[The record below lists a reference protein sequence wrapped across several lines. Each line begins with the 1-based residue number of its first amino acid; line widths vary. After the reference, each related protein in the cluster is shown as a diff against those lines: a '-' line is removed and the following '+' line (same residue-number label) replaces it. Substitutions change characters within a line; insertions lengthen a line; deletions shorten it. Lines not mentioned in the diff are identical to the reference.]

1 MRRRSFA
8 PLLILLCCPA
18 IASAGPLPREVIKTR
33 LHRVEPD
40 NAARRLALERMFREA
55 GCTGSSL
62 TRQRV
67 PTADLPNVLC
77 TLPGATDRLII
88 VSAHFDMRGPGLG
101 VGDNWGSTSLLPSLY
116 ESLRLTKP
124 RHTFVFIGFT
134 DEEKGLIGSRHYT
147 AKLSDSDRERITAVV
162 NMDGV
167 GMSSTRVWATQA
179 DRELLR
185 ILNRVAKKERRPLGV
200 VNLDGA
206 GIMDSFSFAE
216 KGIPSISLHGLAD
229 GNFGI
234 PHSRH
239 DQLSAVSI
247 SDLHDTYLL
256 LLSYLAALDEI
267 PEDVEIIGGSP
278 R

>member
-1 MRRRSFA
+1 M
-8 PLLILLCCPA
+8 LLLCPPT
-18 IASAGPLPREVIKTR
+18 ASADPLAREVIKTR
-33 LHRVEPD
+33 LHRVEQD

-62 TRQRV
+62 TRQNV
-67 PTADLPNVLC
+67 PTAELPNVIC

-88 VSAHFDMRGPGLG
+88 ISAHFDMRGPGLG

-116 ESLRLTKP
+116 ESLRATKP

-134 DEEKGLIGSRHYT
+134 DEEKGLVGSRHYT

-179 DRELLR
+179 DGELLR
-185 ILNRVAKKERRPLGV
+185 ILNKVAKKERRPLGV

-206 GIMDSFSFAE
+206 GIMDSFSFSE
-216 KGIPSISLHGLAD
+216 KGIPSISLHGLAG

-247 SDLHDTYLL
+247 SHLHDTYLL

-267 PEDVEIIGGSP
+267 PEQLEIIGGSP